1 MNIVTAV
8 ILKLIS
14 VLLFAAMSTLIRITG
29 QHFPLGQVVFFRSAF
44 ALVTVVLI
52 YAVRGELRAAVR
64 TRRLPGH
71 ILRGSQGIG
80 GMFLNFAALARLPLM
95 DATAI
100 SFASPLITVAMA
112 AAILKE
118 KVHVF
123 RWTTVAIGFVGVLV
137 MLWPYLDIWGTIQVG
152 TTERTIGAI
161 CALFGAISNAGTV
174 IQTRRLTD
182 TETTSSIVF
191 YFSLI
196 CTIAGLCTIPLGWL
210 ATAPKEF
217 LMLAATGVL
226 GGLSHILLTE
236 SYRDAPASVVAPF
249 DYTAMLWSFLLG
261 YFIFG
266 ELPSTYVYVGS
277 AIVIVCGLV
286 VIFRERRLGIAERRI
301 LEGPSS
307 AE

>member
-1 MNIVTAV
+1 
-8 ILKLIS
+8 
-14 VLLFAAMSTLIRITG
+14 
-29 QHFPLGQVVFFRSAF
+29 
-44 ALVTVVLI
+44 
-52 YAVRGELRAAVR
+52 
-64 TRRLPGH
+64 
-71 ILRGSQGIG
+71 
-80 GMFLNFAALARLPLM
+80 
-95 DATAI
+95 
-100 SFASPLITVAMA
+100 
-112 AAILKE
+112 
-118 KVHVF
+118 
-123 RWTTVAIGFVGVLV
+123 
-137 MLWPYLDIWGTIQVG
+137 
-152 TTERTIGAI
+152 
-161 CALFGAISNAGTV
+161 
-174 IQTRRLTD
+174 
-182 TETTSSIVF
+182 VF

-210 ATAPKEF
+210 ATPPKEF